1 MSLGGPSFWI
11 ATTPETA
18 YPALEDDLETD
29 VAVVGGGIMGIT
41 TAVLLKRAGKRVALL
56 ESKRIVH
63 GATGYTTAK
72 VTAGHGALY
81 AHLESSF
88 GVEAAKTYAE
98 AQQAAIHRVAQFV
111 AEDGI
116 DCDFER
122 RANYVY
128 AETAGEADQ
137 LRAEAEAEQRA
148 RLAASYVDDT
158 PLPYSVA
165 GAVRVDEQAQ
175 FHPRKYLLALA
186 KTLPG
191 DGSHVFENTRVE
203 DVREGDPCVIRT
215 AGGRTV
221 RAADVV
227 IATQLP
233 ILDRGL
239 FFAKAH
245 PHRSYALAAP
255 LGGAEAPD
263 GMFLNTG
270 TPTRSVRTMR
280 HGERVYLSV
289 GGNGHKAGREPDT
302 PERYDQL
309 EQFLRTHWP
318 AAGEVEYRWSTMD
331 FMPLDRV
338 PYIGRLRRRSKH
350 VFTGTGF
357 NKWGMT
363 NGTVAALMLTQRI
376 LGNASPWEHVFESK
390 RWHAR
395 ASLGKF
401 VVENSS
407 TGVRFVA
414 DRLKP
419 AGGPALED
427 LRPGEGAIT
436 RVRGRKTAVYRDENG
451 KLQASSPVCQH
462 LYCLV
467 TWNPAE
473 RSWDCPCHGSRYAG
487 DGTAIQGPTTRNL
500 RPRTLR

>member
-11 ATTPETA
+11 ATTPETS
-18 YPALEDDLETD
+18 YPALEEDLETD
-29 VAVVGGGIMGIT
+29 VAVVGAGIMGIT
-41 TAVLLKRAGKRVALL
+41 AAVLLKRAGKRVVLL

-81 AHLESSF
+81 SHLESSF
-88 GVEAAKTYAE
+88 GAETAKTYAE
-98 AQQAAIHRVAQFV
+98 AQQAAIEWIAQTV
-111 AEDGI
+111 TGDGI
-116 DCDFER
+116 ECDFER

-128 AETAGEADQ
+128 AETAEEREQ

-148 RLAASYVDDT
+148 GLRASYIEDT
-158 PLPYSVA
+158 PLPYAVA
-165 GAVRVDEQAQ
+165 GAVRLDDQAQ

-186 KTLPG
+186 ATVPG
-191 DGSHVFENTRVE
+191 DGSHLFEHSRVE
-203 DVREGDPCVIRT
+203 DVDEGEPCSVST
-215 AGGRTV
+215 ASGHAV
-221 RAADVV
+221 RANDVV

-239 FFAKAH
+239 FFTKAH
-245 PHRSYALAAP
+245 PHRSYAVAAP
-255 LGGAEAPD
+255 VEEGPE

-280 HGERVYLSV
+280 DGDRLYLSV

-302 PERYDQL
+302 PERYEQL
-309 EQFLRTHWP
+309 EQFLRNHWP
-318 AAGEVEYRWSTMD
+318 NAGDIEYRWSTMD

-350 VFTGTGF
+350 IFTGTGF

-363 NGTVAALMLTQRI
+363 NGTVAALLVTRRI
-376 LGNASPWEHVFESK
+376 LGQESDWAPVFESK
-390 RWHAR
+390 RWHPR
-395 ASLGKF
+395 AAAGKF
-401 VVENSS
+401 LAENASV
-407 TGVRFVA
+407 GVRFFA
-414 DRLKP
+414 DRVKP
-419 AGGPALED
+419 ARRRRPED
-427 LRPGEGAIT
+427 LSPGEGAIL
-436 RVRGRKTAVYRDENG
+436 RGRGRKSALYRDEAG
-451 KLQASSPVCQH
+451 KLHAFSPVCPH

-487 DGTAIQGPTTRNL
+487 DGTVIQGPATRNL
-500 RPRTLR
+500 RPRELR